1 VEASAAFRRFESGG
15 FESLTGAEP
24 AEVAACLEQS
34 AVSTGNAAPLFLS
47 QAVRAV
53 DSFMR
58 EHDQYGGVRVSFIQY
73 IDRLVHDCLMKVR
86 AGTSVTAAQIARDFR
101 DEVGALLGQY
111 DSGRPN
117 GL

>member
-1 VEASAAFRRFESGG
+1 MEVSSAFQRFDVGG
-15 FESLTGAEP
+15 FESLTGTEP
-24 AEVAACLEQS
+24 AEVAAYLEHS
-34 AVSTGNAAPLFLS
+34 AVSTGTAAPLFLS

-58 EHDQYGGVRVSFIQY
+58 EHDEYGGVRASFIQY

-86 AGTSVTAAQIARDFR
+86 SETSVAAAKIARDFR
-101 DEVGALLGQY
+101 DEVCALLSQY

>member
-1 VEASAAFRRFESGG
+1 VEDSAAFRRFEAGG
-15 FESLTGAEP
+15 FESLTGDEP
-24 AEVAACLEQS
+24 AEVAAYLEHS
-34 AVSTGNAAPLFLS
+34 AVSTGTAAPVFLA

-58 EHDQYGGVRVSFIQY
+58 EHDEYGGVRLSFIQY

-86 AGTSVTAAQIARDFR
+86 SETSVAAAQLAVDFR
-101 DEVGALLGQY
+101 DEVSALLGQY
-111 DSGRPN
+111 DSGNPN